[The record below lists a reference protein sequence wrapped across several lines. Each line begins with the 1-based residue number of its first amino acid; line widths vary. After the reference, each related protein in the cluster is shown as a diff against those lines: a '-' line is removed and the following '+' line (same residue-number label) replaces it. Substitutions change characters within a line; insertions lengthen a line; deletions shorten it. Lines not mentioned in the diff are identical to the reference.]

1 LSGATR
7 ADRAPANPSHATL
20 ADVLIV
26 EDKESLRTVL
36 RKTLE
41 GRGYSVDEAG
51 DAYEAR
57 RRLQGSRYLVVLTDL
72 RLPAGSGFDVLQ
84 AATEADPETPVLV
97 MTAFGTVEEAVKA
110 MKEGAADFLTKP
122 VDTEHLLLLLDRA
135 IDRRRTHTELVL
147 LKEDYQRRYGLP
159 KVLGDDPAFKE
170 AMLSIQRAAATDATV
185 LILGESG
192 TGKELMSRALHQLS
206 PRAKGPF
213 VAINCAAIPEA
224 LLENELFGHERGAFT
239 GANARKVGK
248 AELAHHGTLFLDEIG
263 DLPLPLQAKILRLVQ
278 EKQFE
283 RVGGVQTIT
292 VDVRVVAATNQDLRQ
307 AVATKAFREDLF
319 FRLSVFPVEIPPL
332 RRRRSDI
339 LALAEAFLA
348 RYGREMGRKGLKLSE
363 ASRRALLDHSWPGNI
378 RELQNCLE
386 RSAIL
391 CNGTLIEPEHLLL
404 SSGPSSGPSL
414 GDVLDVS
421 GTLAE
426 VTKRAASLAE
436 EEAIALALRE
446 TAGDRAAAA
455 ARLGVSV
462 STLNRKLKPEPAG
475 S

>member
-1 LSGATR
+1 
-7 ADRAPANPSHATL
+7 L
-20 ADVLIV
+20 ADVLVV
-26 EDKESLRTVL
+26 EDKESLRTML

-41 GRGYSVDEAG
+41 SRGHTVDEAG

-57 RRLQGSRYLVVLTDL
+57 RRLQSARYLVVLTDL
-72 RLPAGSGFDVLQ
+72 RLPAGSGFDVL
-84 AATEADPETPVLV
+84 AAARDADPETPVLV

-135 IDRRRTHTELVL
+135 IDRRRMLTELVL
-147 LKEDYQRRYGLP
+147 LKEDQRRYGLP
-159 KVLGDDPAFKE
+159 KMLGDDPAFKE
-170 AMLSIQRAAATDATV
+170 AMLAIQRAAATDATV

-213 VAINCAAIPEA
+213 VAINCAAIPDA

-248 AELAHHGTLFLDEIG
+248 AEMAHHGTLFLDEIG

-278 EKQFE
+278 ERQFE

-348 RYGREMGRKGLKLSE
+348 RHGREMGRKGLKLSE

-386 RSAIL
+386 RGAIL
-391 CNGTLIEPEHLLL
+391 CSGTQIEPEHLLL
-404 SSGPSSGPSL
+404 TAGPSSGPSL
-414 GDVLDVS
+414 GDVLDLS
-421 GTLAE
+421 GTLTE
-426 VTKRAASLAE
+426 VVKRASGLAE
-436 EEAIALALRE
+436 DEAIALALRE
-446 TAGDRAAAA
+446 TDGDRAAAA
-455 ARLGVSV
+455 ARLGISL
-462 STLNRKLKPEPAG
+462 STLNRKLKPAGPEPAG